1 MHPDPAQDTGP
12 DAVARLVAAAQAG
25 DREAEEALVQIVYH
39 ELRQAARR
47 YMRRERPDH
56 TLQPT
61 ALVHEAWA
69 RLLHGRDL
77 NVANRAHFL
86 AIAAN
91 AMRQIL
97 VERARAHD
105 AVKRGGGAPRVEL
118 EDDAVVQPQAAQDVE
133 ALDEALRTLEARE
146 PELGR
151 IVHLRFF
158 GGLSVDETAAQ
169 MGLSPATVK
178 RRWVL
183 ARAWLLRHME
193 NTSA

>member
-1 MHPDPAQDTGP
+1 MPDDRAQDAGP
-12 DAVARLVAAAQAG
+12 DAVARMVAAAQAG
-25 DREAEEALVQIVYH
+25 DRRAEEMLVEIVYE

-69 RLLHGRDL
+69 RLLHGRNLD
-77 NVANRAHFL
+77 VANRAHFL

-97 VERARAHD
+97 VERARAHN
-105 AVKRGGGAPRVEL
+105 AAKRGGGAPRQPL
-118 EDDAVVQPQAAQDVE
+118 EDDMAAQPAPAQDVG
-133 ALDEALRTLEARE
+133 ALDEALRALEARE

-158 GGLSVDETAAQ
+158 GGLSVEETAVQ
-169 MGLSPATVK
+169 TGLSPATVK
-178 RRWVL
+178 RRWTL
-183 ARAWLLRHME
+183 ARAWLLRQME
-193 NTSA
+193 GTSA

>member
-1 MHPDPAQDTGP
+1 MRDDYGQDSGP

-25 DREAEEALVQIVYH
+25 DRRAEEMLVEIVYE

-47 YMRRERPDH
+47 YMRRERQDH

-77 NVANRAHFL
+77 DVANRSHFL
-86 AIAAN
+86 AIAAT

-97 VERARAHD
+97 VERARAHG
-105 AVKRGGGAPRVEL
+105 AAKRGGGAARVEL
-118 EDDAVVQPQAAQDVE
+118 ENDMAVQPRAAQDVE
-133 ALDEALRTLEARE
+133 ALDEALRALEARE

-178 RRWVL
+178 RRWTL
-183 ARAWLLRHME
+183 ARAWLLRQME
-193 NTSA
+193 GTSA